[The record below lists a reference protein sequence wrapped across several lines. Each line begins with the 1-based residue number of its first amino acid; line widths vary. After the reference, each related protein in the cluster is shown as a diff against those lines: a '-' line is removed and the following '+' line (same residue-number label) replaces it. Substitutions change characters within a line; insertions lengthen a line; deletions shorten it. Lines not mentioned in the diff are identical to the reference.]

1 MKQQIT
7 LLTFFV
13 FLLSFLGA
21 KAQAPIGGENV
32 SEFLNN
38 PFSARVQA
46 LGGINLT
53 VHGEDA
59 SLGYSNPAT
68 WNKQMHKTVTFGT
81 QFLPGFSN
89 AGNVQY
95 AHNFDK
101 IATFGFGMLYQTY
114 GNIVRTDESAN
125 EIGKFTAND
134 FAWYAGGAYRFAK
147 ILSVGANAKLFYS
160 QLDNFHSMGVAA
172 DIAFSVNDSAHHIT
186 ATLAA
191 TNIGYQF
198 KAYRKGNN
206 ELLPFDLRLGFAFG
220 FKGFP
225 LRFHLTV
232 HDLHR
237 WNIRYDNPADDDGGN
252 LFEASDSA
260 GVRKKN
266 WGDEIFRHIIIGVEA
281 NIKKVVRIQLAYNHQ
296 RRQELKQLNVRG
308 MAGISIGFGLHIKYL
323 DIQYA
328 LNPAA
333 LGQTTN
339 HLTFALNIAK
349 LPKKK
354 KA

>member
-1 MKQQIT
+1 MKQQVA
-7 LLTFFV
+7 LLTFIFSC
-13 FLLSFLGA
+13 LYGLS
-21 KAQAPIGGENV
+21 QAPVGGENV

-38 PFSARVQA
+38 PFSARIQA

-53 VHGEDA
+53 LHGEDA
-59 SLGYSNPAT
+59 SLGYSNAAT
-68 WNKQMHKTVTFGT
+68 WNPKMHKTVTFGT

-95 AHNFDK
+95 AHHFDK
-101 IATFGFGMLYQTY
+101 KATFGFGMLYQTY

-134 FAWYAGGAYRFAK
+134 FAWYGGGAYHFAK

-160 QLDNFHSMGVAA
+160 QLDNFHSMGMAA
-172 DIAFSVNDSAHHIT
+172 DIAFSVNDTAHHIT

-225 LRFHLTV
+225 LRFHFTV

-237 WNIRYDNPADDDGGN
+237 WNIRYNNPADDDGGN
-252 LFEASDSA
+252 LFETQTTT
-260 GVRKKN
+260 VQKKN

-308 MAGISIGFGLHIKYL
+308 MTGISLGFGLHIKYL